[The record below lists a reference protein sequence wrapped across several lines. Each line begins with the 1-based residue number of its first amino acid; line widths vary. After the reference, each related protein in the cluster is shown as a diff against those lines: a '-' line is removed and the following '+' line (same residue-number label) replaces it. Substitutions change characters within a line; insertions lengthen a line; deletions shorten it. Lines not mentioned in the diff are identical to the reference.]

1 MELVKVSLQLEPSIA
16 QALDVYQKQRFI
28 RSRSSAVNQLL
39 AQALNLA
46 TAPSSPPTPVTPV
59 PAPVAPAPAPASD
72 VFSKWGSVG

>member
-16 QALDVYQKQRFI
+16 QALDAYQKQRFI

-46 TAPSSPPTPVTPV
+46 TAPSSPPAPVTS
-59 PAPVAPAPAPASD
+59 PAPVAPAPAPD

>member
-46 TAPSSPPTPVTPV
+46 TAPSSPQAPVTS

-72 VFSKWGSVG
+72 VFSKWGSIG